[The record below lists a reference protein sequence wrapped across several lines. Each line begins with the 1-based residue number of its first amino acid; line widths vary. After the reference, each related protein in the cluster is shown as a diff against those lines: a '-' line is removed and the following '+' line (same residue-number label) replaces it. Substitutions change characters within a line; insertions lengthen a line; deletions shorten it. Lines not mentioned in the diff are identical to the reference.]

1 MNIHR
6 ELRKQLLAFLQKTLE
21 QSYITVEWE
30 NYATSHFQNSELEDI
45 RIKMVE
51 AIISFSPM
59 REKKPLNDEIKMTI
73 RELID
78 ELEQTAS

>member
-1 MNIHR
+1 MNINH
-6 ELRKQLLAFLQKTLE
+6 ELRKQLLEFLQKTLE

-30 NYATSHFQNSELEDI
+30 NYASSYYQNSELEDI

-51 AIISFSPM
+51 AIINFSPM
-59 REKKPLNDEIKMTI
+59 IEKKPLNDEIKMTI

-78 ELEQTAS
+78 ELE